1 MENLLNFKEFLNEE
15 IGISESEFIFL
26 NEGKQPLW
34 PLTSNY
40 SNVIQRKFGDISY
53 KNALKK
59 KGEIEKTVSNAIG
72 YQVKLEPPHLNIKD
86 GNPEFHMNLW
96 SSDGNAHYQEWT
108 APTGKRLWSLSIDKN
123 GYRLV
128 RTPFEETV
136 IAWEFDKKW
145 EYIRKNDFTSKIKYG
160 VQKKDQSIVNLRPA
174 DRKLNPEWAKGGA
187 QWVYL
192 TPGSKTYN
200 AIKTNVFGD
209 V

>member
-15 IGISESEFIFL
+15 IRIPESEFILL

-34 PLTSNY
+34 PLTSSY
-40 SNVIQRKFGDISY
+40 SNIIQRKFGDISY

-59 KGEIEKTVSNAIG
+59 KGEIEKAVSNAIG
-72 YQVKLEPPHLNIKD
+72 YQVKLEPPHLNPID

-96 SSDGNAHYQEWT
+96 SSDGNVHYQEWT
-108 APTGKRLWSLSIDKN
+108 APTGKRLWSFFLLKN
-123 GYRLV
+123 GYQLH

-136 IAWEFDKKW
+136 IAWGFDKKW
-145 EYIRKNDFTSKIKYG
+145 EYIRENDFKSKIKYG
-160 VQKKDQSIVNLRPA
+160 VQKKDQSIVNLRAA
-174 DRKLNPEWAKGGA
+174 DRKLNPKWAEGGS

-192 TPGSKTYN
+192 TPGSKSYN